1 MNVLIIDT
9 SKRSAQ
15 IMRKFLAKG
24 IPDVGVTEYDPDQQG
39 ALPHA
44 LDWSSY
50 DVVMFSGDFG
60 SSGSGLE
67 WLETCSRLANF
78 PAAILIIAKTD
89 TQITSKA
96 LKIGAYDVLIK
107 RDLSAESL
115 CEVVQAAAVSERNK
129 PADGNDDQYGATD
142 AQMVARARQDTGDGQ
157 GYKFKRLIG
166 QGAMSRVYLGERLA
180 DQLTVVVKIMDGSL
194 SGENESVKRFVQE
207 AALAQAI
214 DSPHVVKIFE
224 QGFTDQYGFM
234 AMEFFPRGDLKH
246 RIETGITRQQAYRYM
261 REIAMGL
268 AAVHKVGII
277 HRDLKPANIMFRSD
291 DQLAIAD
298 FGISRRTDSTTELT
312 QVGSIMGTPYY
323 MSPEQIRA
331 ESLDQR
337 ADLYSAGII
346 LYEMLTG
353 RKPFEADS
361 LAGIAMKH
369 LQSHPDPLPTK
380 LRGFEPVFRRLI
392 EKNRNDRYPNADE
405 LLQDLN
411 AMAKKGG
418 GKQVS

>member
-1 MNVLIIDT
+1 MRRWWPGRQGT
-9 SKRSAQ
+9 S
-15 IMRKFLAKG
+15 
-24 IPDVGVTEYDPDQQG
+24 
-39 ALPHA
+39 
-44 LDWSSY
+44 
-50 DVVMFSGDFG
+50 
-60 SSGSGLE
+60 
-67 WLETCSRLANF
+67 
-78 PAAILIIAKTD
+78 
-89 TQITSKA
+89 
-96 LKIGAYDVLIK
+96 
-107 RDLSAESL
+107 
-115 CEVVQAAAVSERNK
+115 
-129 PADGNDDQYGATD
+129 
-142 AQMVARARQDTGDGQ
+142 DGQ

-180 DQLTVVVKIMDGSL
+180 DQLTVVVKIMDGTL
-194 SGENESVKRFVQE
+194 SGEDESVQRFVQE

-234 AMEFFPRGDLKH
+234 AMEFFSRGDLKH
-246 RIETGITRQQAYRYM
+246 RIETGITAQHAYRYM

-298 FGISRRTDSTTELT
+298 FGISKRADSTTELT

-331 ESLDQR
+331 EPLDQR
-337 ADLYSAGII
+337 ADLYSAGVI

-353 RKPFEADS
+353 QKPFQADS
-361 LAGIAMKH
+361 LPGIAMKH

-380 LRGFEPVFRRLI
+380 LRSFESVFRRLI
-392 EKNRNDRYPNADE
+392 EKDRKDRYPNADE
-405 LLQDLN
+405 LLLDLN
-411 AMAKKGG
+411 AMAKKSSV
-418 GKQVS
+418 KQAS